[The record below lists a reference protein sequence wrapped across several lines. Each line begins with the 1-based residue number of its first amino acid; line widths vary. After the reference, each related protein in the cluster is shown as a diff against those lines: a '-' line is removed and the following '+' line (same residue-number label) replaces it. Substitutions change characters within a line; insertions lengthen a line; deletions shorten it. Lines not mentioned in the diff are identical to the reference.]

1 MTTIYEKNAASITWR
16 QLYLT
21 LVDFLLAKYFHMR
34 STHRQLATTRWQ
46 FHNNSCVIQAM
57 STPTGVA
64 VALCNG
70 NLAAVITPCLVNGVC
85 PDNPDFG
92 QFTLCW

>member
-34 STHRQLATTRWQ
+34 STRKQLATTRWQ
-46 FHNNSCVIQAM
+46 FHNNPGNVHSDGSGGSIVQW
-57 STPTGVA
+57 TPRGGDC
-64 VALCNG
+64 ALPRQWR
-70 NLAAVITPCLVNGVC
+70 LP
-85 PDNPDFG
+85 
-92 QFTLCW
+92 